1 MSRVSIRIALKVVYW
16 NFVAA
21 VLLVSFGGAMVLQ
34 RVHRYDTLL
43 VAVGGKHG
51 VPAQLLSAVIWKES
65 RFDASQVG
73 PKEEIGLMQV
83 TEAAA
88 ADWARSQRRDPP
100 SRIQLFEPEL
110 NVEVGAWYLARA
122 IRYWEA
128 RMPDPLP
135 PALAEYNAGRS
146 NAERWA
152 SEGQSA
158 RAYCDA
164 VTYPTTRR
172 YIEDILH
179 RYRRGL

>member
-1 MSRVSIRIALKVVYW
+1 MSTVSIRVAVKVLYW

-21 VLLVSFGGAMVLQ
+21 VLLVSLGGAMILQ

-43 VAVGGKHG
+43 VEVGRRHG
-51 VPAQLLSAVIWKES
+51 VDPRLLSAVIWKES

-88 ADWARSQRRDPP
+88 ADWARSRQCDPP
-100 SRIQLFEPEL
+100 SRIRLFEPDM
-110 NVEVGAWYLARA
+110 NTEVGAWYLARA
-122 IRYWEA
+122 IRYWSE

-135 PALAEYNAGRS
+135 PALAEYNAGRA

-158 RAYCDA
+158 RAYWA
-164 VTYPTTRR
+164 GITYPTTRK
-172 YIEDILH
+172 YIQDILH
-179 RYRRGL
+179 RYRRGI